1 MQEWQKHRK
10 TLHLKISRD
19 STKIKKPQSFD
30 LNYFIGKNYFHYD
43 RLQNYL
49 IFQLVFKY
57 LQIFDSTISFELKSK
72 RLPEEVITTPT
83 TSDTTFAPKLTYTN
97 KFNNSFLN

>member
-19 STKIKKPQSFD
+19 STKIKNHQSFG

-43 RLQNYL
+43 GLQNYL